1 MDMDN
6 KKKRYKRTFKQFYLC
21 DYDKEE
27 QYCNDMH
34 AKGWKLVPPSENDL
48 FVTFGGQR
56 FEACEPEN
64 VVYKIGFNPVRKD
77 RESYIQ
83 MFSDYGWEYC
93 GTIND
98 FYYFRKNAEGVSPE
112 ELDIF
117 SDDESRLDMAKKV
130 LRTKLP
136 VLLILTVFVLIPHT
150 LRLIFREDRNAF
162 DWTLLVLY
170 GVCWVM
176 YVYVLIKTYLSYRR
190 FRRKFGA
197 DDDRV

>member
-27 QYCNDMH
+27 QYYTDMH
-34 AKGWKLVPPSENDL
+34 AKGWKLVPPSENDFAGAL
-48 FVTFGGQR
+48 GGQK

-64 VVYKIGFNPVRKD
+64 VVYKIGFNPIRKD

-83 MFSDYGWEYC
+83 MFEDYGWEPC
-93 GTIND
+93 GSLND
-98 FYYFRKNAEGVSPE
+98 FYIFRKNADGVQPE

-117 SDDESRLDMAKKV
+117 SDDESRLDMAKKI

-136 VLLILTVFVLIPHT
+136 ILLILTVCILIPQT
-150 LRLIFREDRNAF
+150 LRLVFRDDRDVADWIF
-162 DWTLLVLY
+162 LGVY

-176 YVYVLIKTYLSYRR
+176 YVYVFIRTYLSYQRL
-190 FRRKFGA
+190 RRKFGA
-197 DDDRV
+197 GDRG

>member
-6 KKKRYKRTFKQFYLC
+6 KKKKTKRTFKRFYLW

-48 FVTFGGQR
+48 FATFGGQK
-56 FEACEPEN
+56 FEECEPEN
-64 VVYKIGFNPVRKD
+64 VVYKIGFNPKRSE

-83 MFSDYGWEYC
+83 MFEDYGWEPC
-93 GTIND
+93 GSLND
-98 FYYFRKNAEGVSPE
+98 FYYFRKNADGVSPE

-117 SDDESRLDMAKKV
+117 SDDESRLDMAKKI

-136 VLLILTVFVLIPHT
+136 IMLILTVCLIPQSF
-150 LRLIFREDRNAF
+150 RVIFMEDRNAF
-162 DWTLLVLY
+162 DRTLLVMY
-170 GVCWVM
+170 GGCWVL
-176 YVYVLIKTYLSYRR
+176 YANAFIKTYLSYQR
-190 FRRKFGA
+190 FRRKFGD